1 MLTLIIV
8 GTGYLG
14 LIATVFL
21 ESGTVVG
28 LILPGDSLLF
38 TAGFL
43 ASQHVFSIQLLLLL
57 LIPAGILGDIVGY
70 ATGKAFGPRLFS
82 RPESKFFN
90 PRYIR
95 EAETFFERY
104 GARAIL
110 LARFMPVIRCFI
122 PMVAGAARMKYSGF
136 LLYNVLGSV
145 IWVGLL
151 TLMGYFLGRSIP
163 NADKYLLPVVAL
175 IITISMLPAVIQFLK
190 MRKRSIQKDTPK
202 V

>member
-8 GTGYLG
+8 STGYIG

-43 ASQHVFSIQLLLLL
+43 ASQQVFSIQLLLLL
-57 LIPAGILGDIVGY
+57 LIPAGILGDVAGY
-70 ATGKAFGPRLFS
+70 ATGKTFGPRLFT
-82 RPESKFFN
+82 RPESRFFK
-90 PRYIR
+90 PKYIH
-95 EAETFFERY
+95 EAEIFFEKY

-122 PMVAGAARMKYSGF
+122 PMVAGAAKMKYGGF
-136 LLYNVLGSV
+136 LFYNILGSF

-163 NADKYLLPVVAL
+163 NADHYLLPTVVL
-175 IITISMLPAVIQFLK
+175 IITISMLPAVVQFLK
-190 MRKRSIQKDTPK
+190 MRKNKISPTL
-202 V
+202 